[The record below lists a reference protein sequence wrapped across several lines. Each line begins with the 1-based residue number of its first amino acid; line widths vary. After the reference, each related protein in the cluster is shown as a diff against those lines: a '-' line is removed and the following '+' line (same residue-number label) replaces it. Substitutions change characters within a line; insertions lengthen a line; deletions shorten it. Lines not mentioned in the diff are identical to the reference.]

1 MTILMTLIIA
11 ALAVYIG
18 KELLS
23 VNSKK
28 EMRPIRIKTDEPRP
42 KNRRR

>member
-1 MTILMTLIIA
+1 MTILITLIMA

-23 VNSKK
+23 GSQKK
-28 EMRPIRIKTDEPRP
+28 EMQPIRIKTEEHRP
-42 KNRRR
+42 KKRR